1 MPLRFD
7 LVDLRLFI
15 HVVEAG
21 SITHGAQRSNMT
33 LASASERIR
42 AMENT
47 LGSALLIRKRRG
59 VEPTGAGAVLAQHAG
74 SVLQQLEQMRGEL
87 GGFSKGLRGRIR
99 LYSNTVG
106 ILEYL
111 PATLAKF
118 LSKHP
123 QIDLE
128 LEEHPSQ
135 EIVRAVAAGRADIG
149 IVAGSVDPT
158 AQLQT
163 FPFARNQLVLIVPSK
178 HPLARHREVS
188 FRQALQHDFVGLGA
202 DSALQDYVNQQ
213 ALRAGLRL
221 RVRLRLGSFDLIC
234 QMVGK
239 GIGIA
244 VLPEATARRMQR
256 SMAVKAVPLTDAW
269 TARHLT
275 TCVRSLK
282 ALSPH
287 AQQLLKVLQP
297 GTLP

>member
-1 MPLRFD
+1 MTLRFD
-7 LVDLRLFI
+7 LVDLKLFL

-21 SITHGAQRSNMT
+21 SITHGARRSNMT

-42 AMENT
+42 AMEDT
-47 LGSALLIRKRRG
+47 LGSSLLVRKRRG
-59 VEPTGAGAVLAQHAG
+59 VEPTGAGAVLLQHAAA
-74 SVLQQLEQMRGEL
+74 VLQQLEQMRGEL
-87 GGFSKGLRGRIR
+87 GGYAKGLRGRVR
-99 LYSNTVG
+99 LYANTVG

-123 QIDLE
+123 HIDID
-128 LEEHPSQ
+128 LEEHPSP

-158 AQLQT
+158 AQLLT
-163 FPFARNQLVLIVPSK
+163 FPFAHNQLVLIVPRK
-178 HPLARHREVS
+178 HPLARHRRVS
-188 FRQALQHDFVGLGA
+188 FGEALQHDFVGLGT

-221 RVRLRLGSFDLIC
+221 RVRLRLGSFELIC
-234 QMVGK
+234 QMVSK

-244 VLPEATARRMQR
+244 VLPEATARRMQQLLP
-256 SMAVKAVPLTDAW
+256 VKAVALTDAW

-282 ALSPH
+282 DLSPH
-287 AQQLLKVLQP
+287 ARQLLKVLQP
-297 GTLP
+297 GALA